1 MVLGLGLVANVGG
14 MYDTRRH
21 LGLQAVSY
29 QPAEAICCQVV
40 IRQRGKAL
48 GPEPLLFNR
57 LPPDWFQAHSFWP

>member
-40 IRQRGKAL
+40 
-48 GPEPLLFNR
+48 
-57 LPPDWFQAHSFWP
+57 